1 MAAVEYLFDNSFISL
16 LWEHKIIISGG
27 ILAGISIFEYYHE
40 SHVEKKK
47 IKKIEEKLQKIR
59 KKILV
64 MSEKEK
70 YEIKEVVN
78 ELRSDFKTFKTEVRN
93 EFKEIYVLIANLKT
107 DTSLNSLKIT
117 MYVSI
122 AVFII
127 GSVLSITLK

>member
-1 MAAVEYLFDNSFISL
+1 
-16 LWEHKIIISGG
+16 
-27 ILAGISIFEYYHE
+27 
-40 SHVEKKK
+40 
-47 IKKIEEKLQKIR
+47 
-59 KKILV
+59 

-70 YEIKEVVN
+70 YEIKEIVDD
-78 ELRSDFKTFKTEVRN
+78 LRGDFRNFKTEVRK
-93 EFKEIYVLIANLKT
+93 EFKAIYVLIAELKT